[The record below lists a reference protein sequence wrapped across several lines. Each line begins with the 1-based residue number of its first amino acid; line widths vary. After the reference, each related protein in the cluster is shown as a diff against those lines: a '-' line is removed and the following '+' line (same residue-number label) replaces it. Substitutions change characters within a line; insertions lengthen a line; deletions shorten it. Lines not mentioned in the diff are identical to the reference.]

1 MADPANT
8 ERIAIEDTQAWLTRA
23 VVGLNLCPF
32 AKAVMAKGQVRYVVT
47 EHSEPEHVL
56 KLLQTEMQTL
66 VDADPDTLD
75 TTLLIAPYLLPDFVD
90 FNEFLF
96 DCDAVLL
103 GMDLQGV
110 LQIADF
116 HPAYQFAG
124 TAPDDVENLTNQ
136 SPYPTLHLLR
146 EDSVTRAVQAFPDA
160 ALIYERNTALL
171 RDIGTAGWQA
181 LGMQARLYDAGP
193 DA

>member
-1 MADPANT
+1 MADPADT

-47 EHSEPEHVL
+47 ELTEPEQVL

-66 VDADPDTLD
+66 VDAAPDTLD

-103 GMDLQGV
+103 GMDLEGV

-116 HPAYQFAG
+116 HPNYQFAG
-124 TAPDDVENLTNQ
+124 TAPEDVENRTNQ

-146 EDSVTRAVQAFPDA
+146 EDSVTRAVQAFSDA

-171 RDIGTAGWQA
+171 REMGTAGWQA
-181 LGMQARLYDAGP
+181 LGMQARLYDAEP

>member
-1 MADPANT
+1 MADP
-8 ERIAIEDTQAWLTRA
+8 RC
-23 VVGLNLCPF
+23 VGLNLCPF

-66 VDADPDTLD
+66 VDTDPDTLD
-75 TTLLIAPYLLPDFVD
+75 TTLLIAPYLLPDFLD

-96 DCDAVLL
+96 DCEAVLQA
-103 GMDLQGV
+103 MDLEGV

-116 HPAYQFAG
+116 HPNYQFAG
-124 TAPDDVENLTNQ
+124 TAPEDVENRTNQ

-171 RDIGTAGWQA
+171 REMGVAGWQA
-181 LGMQARLYDAGP
+181 LGINSRLY
-193 DA
+193 

>member
-1 MADPANT
+1 MHQPADT
-8 ERIAIEDTQAWLTRA
+8 ERIAIEDTQLWLNRA

-47 EHSEPEHVL
+47 ELTEPEQVL

-103 GMDLQGV
+103 GMDLEGV

-116 HPAYQFAG
+116 HPGYQFAG

-146 EDSVTRAVQAFPDA
+146 EDSVTRAVQAFPDSA
-160 ALIYERNTALL
+160 WIYERNTALL
-171 RDIGTAGWQA
+171 REMGTAGWQA
-181 LGMQARLYDAGP
+181 LGIQARLYEAS
-193 DA
+193 